1 MAAITI
7 SYFTSVLLRWLKL
20 SQTKSKGFQ
29 IRNLIETSSVRKA
42 RSPTWLLNHTGTGPG
57 RVPEFNNQET
67 SVLSP
72 DLVLG

>member
-29 IRNLIETSSVRKA
+29 IRILIETSSVRKA
-42 RSPTWLLNHTGTGPG
+42 RFPTWLLNHTGTGPE

-67 SVLSP
+67 SVLNP
-72 DLVLG
+72 DLVLC